1 MAHTYTPGLQV
12 TEKTLLR
19 KRRVL
24 PLKGDVLVAK
34 GNVLK
39 AEDVVART
47 ELPGK
52 VRSTN
57 VVNKLGIQPQELR
70 GYMLK
75 KEGDPVKKNEPIAE
89 VKSFIKWFGTVC
101 TSPITGSVESVST
114 VTGQVLF
121 REPPRPVQVH
131 AYVDGK
137 VVEVLEN
144 EGVVME
150 TFATFIQGIF
160 GVGGEVTGELA
171 IAADSPDE
179 VLNSD
184 RITEKLRDKIVVGGS
199 LVQHDT
205 IERAKKM
212 GVKAI
217 IIGGLY
223 DEDLKEMLGYDLGVA
238 ITGSENIGITL
249 IITEGFGQISMA
261 HKTFELLKSRAGSKA
276 SVNGATQ
283 IRAGVVR
290 PEIIIPHPPGG
301 EGWAGAASSETEIE
315 AEREGLKEGD
325 IVRVIREP
333 FFGMIGKVKTL
344 PSEPQ
349 QIETESK
356 VRVLEVEFSDSR
368 VAVIP
373 RANVEMVKG

>member
-1 MAHTYTPGLQV
+1 MAHAYTPGLQV
-12 TEKTLLR
+12 TEKTIIR

-24 PLKGDVLVAK
+24 PLKGDILVTK
-34 GNVLK
+34 GTVLK
-39 AEDVVART
+39 AEDIVART

-70 GYMLK
+70 SYMLK

-89 VKSFIKWFGTVC
+89 AKSFITWFGTVC
-101 TSPITGSVESVST
+101 TSPITGTVESVST

-131 AYVDGK
+131 AYIDGK
-137 VVEVLEN
+137 VIETIEN

-171 IAADSPDE
+171 IAVDSPDE
-179 VLNSD
+179 VLGPD
-184 RITEKLRDKIVVGGS
+184 KITEKLKDKIIVGGS
-199 LVQHDT
+199 LVRYDT
-205 IERAKKM
+205 IESAKKK

-217 IIGGLY
+217 IFGGIY
-223 DEDLKEMLGYDLGVA
+223 DEDLKEILGYDLGVA

-249 IITEGFGQISMA
+249 IVTEGFGQIGMA

-290 PEIIIPHPPGG
+290 PEIIIPYAL
-301 EGWAGAASSETEIE
+301 ENVASSETEIE
-315 AEREGLKEGD
+315 ADREGLKAND

-333 FFGMIGKVKTL
+333 FFGRIGKVKTL

-356 VRVLEVEFSDSR
+356 V
-368 VAVIP
+368 
-373 RANVEMVKG
+373 

>member
-1 MAHTYTPGLQV
+1 MAHAYTPGLQV
-12 TEKTLLR
+12 TEKTIIR
-19 KRRVL
+19 KKRVL
-24 PLKGDVLVAK
+24 PLKGDILVTK
-34 GNVLK
+34 GTVLK
-39 AEDVVART
+39 AEDIVART

-70 GYMLK
+70 SYMLK

-89 VKSFIKWFGTVC
+89 AKSFMTWFGTVC
-101 TSPITGSVESVST
+101 TSPITGTVESVST

-131 AYVDGK
+131 AYIDGK
-137 VVEVLEN
+137 VIEAIEN

-160 GVGGEVTGELA
+160 GIGGEVTGELA
-171 IAADSPDE
+171 IAVDSPDE
-179 VLNSD
+179 VLD
-184 RITEKLRDKIVVGGS
+184 PDKITEKLKDKIIVGGS
-199 LVQHDT
+199 LVRYDT
-205 IERAKKM
+205 IEDAKKK

-217 IIGGLY
+217 IIGGIY
-223 DEDLKEMLGYDLGVA
+223 DEDLKKILGYDLGVA

-249 IITEGFGQISMA
+249 IVTEGFGQIGMA

-290 PEIIIPHPPGG
+290 PEIIIPYAL
-301 EGWAGAASSETEIE
+301 ESVASSGTEIE
-315 AEREGLKEGD
+315 ADREGLKAND

-333 FFGMIGKVKTL
+333 FFGRIGKVKTL

-356 VRVLEVEFSDSR
+356 VRVLEVEFSDSSI
-368 VAVIP
+368 AVIP
-373 RANVEMVKG
+373 RANVEMVKE

>member
-1 MAHTYTPGLQV
+1 MTHAYTPGLEV
-12 TEKTLLR
+12 TEKTIIR

-24 PLKGDVLVAK
+24 PLRGDVLVAK
-34 GNVLK
+34 GDVLK

-52 VRSTN
+52 VHSTN
-57 VVNKLGIQPQELR
+57 VVNKLGVQPQELR
-70 GYMLK
+70 SYMLK

-101 TSPITGSVESVST
+101 TSPITGSIESVST

-131 AYVDGK
+131 AYIDGK
-137 VVEVLEN
+137 VTEVVEG

-150 TFATFIQGIF
+150 TFVTFIQGIF

-171 IAADSPDE
+171 IAVDSPDE
-179 VLNSD
+179 VLSSD
-184 RITEKLRDKIVVGGS
+184 KITEKLRDKIIVGGS
-199 LVQHDT
+199 LVRYDT
-205 IERAKKM
+205 IEKAKKA

-217 IIGGLY
+217 IVGGLY
-223 DEDLKEMLGYDLGVA
+223 DEDLKDILGYDLGVA
-238 ITGSENIGITL
+238 ITGSEDIGITL
-249 IITEGFGQISMA
+249 IITEGFGQIGMA

-290 PEIIIPHPPGG
+290 PEIIIPHAL
-301 EGWAGAASSETEIE
+301 ENIASSETGVKRES
-315 AEREGLKEGD
+315 EGLKAGD
-325 IVRVIREP
+325 VVRIIREP
-333 FFGMIGKVKTL
+333 YFGIIGKVKSL

-349 QIETESK
+349 QIETESR
-356 VRVLEVEFSDSR
+356 VRVLEVEFSDSQ

-373 RANVEMVKG
+373 RTNVEMVKG

>member
-1 MAHTYTPGLQV
+1 MAHAYTPGLQV
-12 TEKTLLR
+12 TEKTIVR
-19 KRRVL
+19 KRRAL
-24 PLKGDVLVAK
+24 PLKGNVLVAK
-34 GNVLK
+34 GDVLK

-52 VRSTN
+52 VHSTN

-70 GYMLK
+70 SYMLK
-75 KEGDPVKKNEPIAE
+75 KEGDPVKKDEPIAE
-89 VKSFIKWFGTVC
+89 AKSFLKWFGTIC
-101 TSPITGSVESVST
+101 TSPITGTVESIST

-131 AYVDGK
+131 AYMDGK
-137 VVEVLEN
+137 VIEVVEN

-150 TFATFIQGIF
+150 TFATLIQGIF
-160 GVGGEVTGELA
+160 GVGGETTGELV
-171 IAADSPDE
+171 IAVDLPDD
-179 VLNSD
+179 VLNPNK
-184 RITEKLRDKIVVGGS
+184 ITEKLKDKIIVGGS
-199 LVQHDT
+199 LVRYDT
-205 IERAKKM
+205 IEKAKET

-217 IIGGLY
+217 IVGGLY
-223 DEDLKEMLGYDLGVA
+223 DEDLKEILGYDLGVA

-290 PEIIIPHPPGG
+290 PEIIIPYAL
-301 EGWAGAASSETEIE
+301 EKVESSEIKIE
-315 AEREGLKEGD
+315 EERGGLKAGD

-333 FFGMIGKVKTL
+333 FFGRIGKVKTL

-368 VAVIP
+368 VAIIP
-373 RANVEMVKG
+373 RANVEMVHGS

>member
-12 TEKTLLR
+12 TEKTIIQ
-19 KRRVL
+19 KRRAL

-34 GNVLK
+34 GDVPK
-39 AEDVVART
+39 AEDIVART

-52 VRSTN
+52 VHSLN

-70 GYMLK
+70 SYMLK
-75 KEGDPVKKNEPIAE
+75 KEGDPVKKDEPIAE
-89 VKSFIKWFGTVC
+89 AKSFLKWFGTIC
-101 TSPITGSVESVST
+101 TSPITGTVESIST
-114 VTGQVLF
+114 VTGQLLF

-131 AYVDGK
+131 AYIDGK
-137 VVEVLEN
+137 VIEVVEN

-150 TFATFIQGIF
+150 TFATVIQGIF
-160 GVGGEVTGELA
+160 GIGGETTGELV
-171 IAADSPDE
+171 IAVDSPDD

-184 RITEKLRDKIVVGGS
+184 KITEKLKDKIIVGGS
-199 LVQHDT
+199 LVRYDT
-205 IERAKKM
+205 IEKAKET

-217 IIGGLY
+217 IVGGLY
-223 DEDLKEMLGYDLGVA
+223 DEDLKEILGYDLGVA

-290 PEIIIPHPPGG
+290 PEIIIPYALEKG
-301 EGWAGAASSETEIE
+301 ASSETKTEE
-315 AEREGLKEGD
+315 ERGGLKAGD
-325 IVRVIREP
+325 IVRIIREP
-333 FFGMIGKVKTL
+333 FFGRLGKVKTL

-368 VAVIP
+368 VAIIP
-373 RANVEMVKG
+373 RANVEMVHGS